1 MCGLGKP
8 VLAFERPPPPHRR
21 LQEATL
27 CVPPVSPF
35 SMVLRRIKNERP
47 SFFNTEF
54 HSFWSQPPMA
64 QVKKIE
70 VRDRILA
77 AATRLFAERS
87 YVLVTVNQIAKA
99 ANTAPSN
106 VYVYFRSKLE
116 IVFAIYAPWLKE
128 HLEVLT
134 REVEVLSTPEAKVL
148 RVVQKLWRDIPADRN
163 AFANNLIQAV
173 SSATQSDC
181 YDPALLRW
189 TEQKIATILSRAL
202 PPTRAAEIDCIRL
215 AHILMMAFD
224 GFAMN
229 YHIRRAIHCDD
240 GMIEEMCAGIL
251 GIRVAALR
259 RRLNDKGEGRGS
271 HRRSARGSV
280 DLPRRANRR

>member
-1 MCGLGKP
+1 
-8 VLAFERPPPPHRR
+8 
-21 LQEATL
+21 
-27 CVPPVSPF
+27 
-35 SMVLRRIKNERP
+35 
-47 SFFNTEF
+47 
-54 HSFWSQPPMA
+54 MA
-64 QVKKIE
+64 QVKKTE

-87 YVLVTVNQIAKA
+87 YALATINQIARA
-99 ANTAPSN
+99 ADTAPSN

-128 HLEVLT
+128 HLEALT
-134 REVEVLSTPEAKVL
+134 QEVDALRTPEAKVL

-173 SSATQSDC
+173 SSATQEDC

-202 PPTRAAEIDCIRL
+202 PAARAAEIDCMRF
-215 AHILMMAFD
+215 AHVLMMAFD

-229 YHIRRAIHCDD
+229 YRIRRAIHCDD
-240 GMIEEMCAGIL
+240 GMIEEMCAAIL
-251 GIRVAALR
+251 GIRTAALR
-259 RRLNDKGEGRGS
+259 RRLNGKGEVHGS
-271 HRRSARGSV
+271 RRRRARSSAG
-280 DLPRRANRR
+280 LPR

>member
-1 MCGLGKP
+1 
-8 VLAFERPPPPHRR
+8 
-21 LQEATL
+21 
-27 CVPPVSPF
+27 
-35 SMVLRRIKNERP
+35 
-47 SFFNTEF
+47 
-54 HSFWSQPPMA
+54 MA

-87 YVLVTVNQIAKA
+87 YALVTVSQVARA
-99 ANTAPSN
+99 ADTAPSN

-128 HLEVLT
+128 HLETLAQ
-134 REVEVLSTPEAKVL
+134 EVEALRRPEAKIL

-173 SSATQSDC
+173 SSVTQDDC

-202 PPTRAAEIDCIRL
+202 PPARTAEIDCLRF

-224 GFAMN
+224 GFAVN
-229 YHIRRAIHCDD
+229 QRINRAIDCDD
-240 GMIEEMCAGIL
+240 RMIEEMCAAIL
-251 GIRVAALR
+251 GIRAASLRQRLSDKQGARGARGLKRPTGNSVSLSNRQHR
-259 RRLNDKGEGRGS
+259 RR
-271 HRRSARGSV
+271 
-280 DLPRRANRR
+280 

>member
-1 MCGLGKP
+1 
-8 VLAFERPPPPHRR
+8 
-21 LQEATL
+21 
-27 CVPPVSPF
+27 
-35 SMVLRRIKNERP
+35 
-47 SFFNTEF
+47 
-54 HSFWSQPPMA
+54 MA

-87 YVLVTVNQIAKA
+87 YALATINQIAEA
-99 ANTAPSN
+99 ADTAPSN

-128 HLEVLT
+128 HLEALT
-134 REVEVLSTPEAKVL
+134 QEVEALGTPEAKVL

-173 SSATQSDC
+173 SSATRDDC

-189 TEQKIATILSRAL
+189 TEQKVATILSQAL
-202 PPTRAAEIDCIRL
+202 PSARATEIDCLRY

-229 YHIRRAIHCDD
+229 HRIRRAIHCDD
-240 GMIEEMCAGIL
+240 GMIEEMCAAIL
-251 GIRVAALR
+251 GMRATELR
-259 RRLNDKGEGRGS
+259 RRLDGRGEVRAS
-271 HRRSARGSV
+271 RRQRAGGSV
-280 DLPRRANRR
+280 NRLRRPRRQ

>member
-1 MCGLGKP
+1 
-8 VLAFERPPPPHRR
+8 
-21 LQEATL
+21 
-27 CVPPVSPF
+27 
-35 SMVLRRIKNERP
+35 MVLKRIKNEWP

-54 HSFWSQPPMA
+54 GWSRVGPMA

-77 AATRLFAERS
+77 AATSLFAARG
-87 YVLVTVNQIAKA
+87 YTLATINQIARA
-99 ANTAPSN
+99 ADTAPSN

-128 HLEVLT
+128 HLEALT
-134 REVEVLSTPEAKVL
+134 QEVEALSTPEAKVL
-148 RVVQKLWRDIPADRN
+148 RVVRKLWRDIPADRN

-173 SSATQSDC
+173 SSATRKDC

-189 TEQKIATILSRAL
+189 TEQKIATILSCAL
-202 PPTRAAEIDCIRL
+202 PPARAAEIDCMRF

-229 YHIRRAIHCDD
+229 YRIRRAIHCDD
-240 GMIEEMCAGIL
+240 GMIEEMSAAIL
-251 GIRVAALR
+251 GIPATALSN
-259 RRLNDKGEGRGS
+259 LNDDRKV
-271 HRRSARGSV
+271 RSARLRHAKGAV
-280 DLPRRANRR
+280 KRLRR

>member
-1 MCGLGKP
+1 
-8 VLAFERPPPPHRR
+8 
-21 LQEATL
+21 
-27 CVPPVSPF
+27 
-35 SMVLRRIKNERP
+35 
-47 SFFNTEF
+47 
-54 HSFWSQPPMA
+54 MA

-87 YVLVTVNQIAKA
+87 YALATINQIARA
-99 ANTAPSN
+99 ADTAPSN

-116 IVFAIYAPWLKE
+116 IVFAIYGPWLKE
-128 HLEVLT
+128 HLEALAQ
-134 REVEVLSTPEAKVL
+134 EVEALRTPEAKVL

-173 SSATQSDC
+173 SSATQEDC

-202 PPTRAAEIDCIRL
+202 PPARAAEIDCLRF

-224 GFAMN
+224 GFAVN
-229 YHIRRAIHCDD
+229 QSSNRTIDCDD
-240 GMIEEMCAGIL
+240 RMIEEMTAAIL
-251 GIRVAALR
+251 GIRAAALR
-259 RRLNDKGEGRGS
+259 LRLSDERDVGPSRRARRHTGNAVSQPSRQ
-271 HRRSARGSV
+271 HRR
-280 DLPRRANRR
+280 